1 MFQDYKFEFKFAQ
14 GIRLGS
20 KPLFHMNLEQPKT
33 LQFFQ
38 QIVLEYIASDCDTCH
53 NLNIVDS

>member
-1 MFQDYKFEFKFAQ
+1 MFQDYKFEFEFAQ

-33 LQFFQ
+33 LQFFHS
-38 QIVLEYIASDCDTCH
+38 LELHPA
-53 NLNIVDS
+53 